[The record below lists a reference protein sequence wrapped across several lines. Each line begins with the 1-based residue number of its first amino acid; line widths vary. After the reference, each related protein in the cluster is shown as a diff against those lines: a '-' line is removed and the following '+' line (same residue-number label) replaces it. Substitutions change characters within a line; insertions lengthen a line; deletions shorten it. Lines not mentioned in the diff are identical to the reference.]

1 LLIFS
6 FVFRLVKNI
15 DNDDDDDDDDDF
27 ILDFDALYISLLT

>member
-1 LLIFS
+1 
-6 FVFRLVKNI
+6 LVKNI